1 MEQVMN
7 HTMRLRTSRLCL
19 AFALTAG
26 MTGVALAA
34 RGGGDSGDSS
44 MNPYTGDSYRYF
56 YGHNLGE
63 QGTIRPGGTPPAT
76 GYQLYP
82 PRAAAPD
89 ESAAQRAQDER
100 AQRPLDLS
108 HKSARW
114 PTSEEHP

>member
-1 MEQVMN
+1 MKHRMP
-7 HTMRLRTSRLCL
+7 TRALRAGL
-19 AFALTAG
+19 AVAVACG
-26 MTGVALAA
+26 SGAALAA
-34 RGGGDSGDSS
+34 RDSGDSS

-82 PRAAAPD
+82 RRTPAASSAAPAPS
-89 ESAAQRAQDER
+89 EAQRLQDEPAR
-100 AQRPLDLS
+100 QPLDLS